1 MQCALWISIFSA
13 EVDVP
18 TRFADEG
25 RDADVRDEL
34 PRLEG
39 VDGPLVSSV
48 DLTERPAL
56 TEVRGQQV
64 LERFQEHEVVVYQ
77 QYLHCCHSSLVS
89 VW

>member
-25 RDADVRDEL
+25 RDADVRDGL
-34 PRLEG
+34 LRLEE

-48 DLTERPAL
+48 DFNRTSRLWPRAAWL
-56 TEVRGQQV
+56 DAGQHSAMKT
-64 LERFQEHEVVVYQ
+64 RFAR
-77 QYLHCCHSSLVS
+77 LPKCAI
-89 VW
+89 

>member
-1 MQCALWISIFSA
+1 MQCALWISISSA

-18 TRFADEG
+18 TRFVDEG

-39 VDGPLVSSV
+39 VDG
-48 DLTERPAL
+48 
-56 TEVRGQQV
+56 QQV
-64 LERFQEHEVVVYQ
+64 LERFQEHDGVVYQ